1 MTVYNPSWK
10 LTVNGVNYTNLTIA
24 NLSHSA
30 GRKDIYNQ
38 PSSSYISCTIISLN
52 GSSYSFNVN
61 DGITL
66 QIKDTTG
73 AYVTL
78 FGGNITDLTVQ
89 VGNTGSVGTEIQYQ
103 ITALGTMAKLQ
114 KAVTNG
120 ILSQALDG
128 AQIVQLLQD
137 LLLNSWNEVAAT
149 TQWNGYTATTTWA
162 YAENVGYGEI
172 DAGLY
177 TLENRA
183 SKSDTYYNI
192 AAQIANSAFGYLYED
207 KNGFICYAD
216 ANHRQNYLATYG
228 YVNLNANDA
237 IGKGL
242 KATTRT
248 GDIRNQIYLNYG
260 NNYGSQKTA
269 TDTVSIALYGY
280 RAESINSLI
289 HSGTDAQEVAD
300 RYINQR
306 SSPSAQF
313 ESITFP
319 ITSPELSDATRN
331 ALLGVF
337 IGMPIYINN
346 LPIQIRGGEFE
357 GYVEGWSW
365 SVSYNQLYLTL
376 NLSPIGYSQ
385 TNMRW
390 NTTPATE
397 AWNTLSAI
405 LTWTNATIVA

>member
-10 LTVNGVNYTNLTIA
+10 LTVNGVDYTNLTIA

-66 QIKDTTG
+66 QVKDTTG

-114 KAVTNG
+114 KAVTDG
-120 ILSQALDG
+120 VLAQDLDG
-128 AQIVQLLQD
+128 AQIAALLQS
-137 LLLNSWNEVAAT
+137 LLLNSWNEVSAT
-149 TQWNGYTATTTWA
+149 AQWNTYTATTTWA
-162 YAENVGYGEI
+162 NAENVGYGEI

-183 SKSDTYYNI
+183 AKSDTYYNI
-192 AAQIANSAFGYLYED
+192 AALIANSAFGYLYED

-269 TDTVSIALYGY
+269 TDTASIALYGY

-289 HSGTDAQEVAD
+289 HDATSAQEVAD

-337 IGMPIYINN
+337 IGMPVYITN

-365 SVSYNQLYLTL
+365 QVSYNQLYLTL